1 MSGHSKW
8 STIKRKKEKVDQQRG
23 RLFGK
28 CIKEITV
35 AARQGGGDINAN
47 VRLRTAVQLAKS
59 YNMPADN
66 IERAIK
72 KGTGELPG
80 VAYEEISYEGYGPH
94 GIAIM
99 VETVTD
105 NRNRTTSEIR
115 HIFSKN
121 GGNLGEVGCVSWM
134 FDLRGLIT
142 VERNSVEEDKLIG
155 VALDAG
161 ADDVNEESP
170 EYYEITTEPP
180 KLDAVRD
187 SLKKAGILL
196 TGAELSRVPQSTITV
211 SEKEAEQILKLM
223 EALEEHEDV
232 QKVFANFDIPN
243 EIMAKLGK

>member
-35 AARQGGGDINAN
+35 AARQGGGDLNAN
-47 VRLRTAVQLAKS
+47 ARLRTAVQLAKS

-80 VAYEEISYEGYGPH
+80 VTYDEIAYEGYGPH
-94 GIAIM
+94 GIAIL

-134 FDLRGLIT
+134 FDQRGLIT
-142 VERNSVEEDKLIG
+142 VERNAVDEDKLMSI
-155 VALDAG
+155 ALDAG
-161 ADDVNEESP
+161 AEDFNDESS
-170 EYYEITTEPP
+170 EYYEITTEPS

-187 SLKKAGILL
+187 AIKKAGIPVA
-196 TGAELSRVPQSTITV
+196 GAEFSRVPQSTITV
-211 SEKEAEQILKLM
+211 GEKEAEQILKLM

-243 EIMAKLGK
+243 EVMAKLAK

>member
-28 CIKEITV
+28 CIKEITI

-47 VRLRTAVQLAKS
+47 ARLRTAIQLAKS
-59 YNMPADN
+59 YNMPAEN

-80 VAYEEISYEGYGPH
+80 VNYEEVFYEGYGPH
-94 GIAIM
+94 GIAILI
-99 VETVTD
+99 EAVTD

-115 HIFSKN
+115 HIFAKN

-134 FDLRGLIT
+134 FALKGLIT
-142 VERNSVEEDKLIG
+142 VERDSVDEDKLMN
-155 VALDAG
+155 VTLDAG
-161 ADDVNEESP
+161 AEDVNDESP
-170 EYYEITTEPP
+170 EYYEITTEPS

-187 SLKKAGILL
+187 ALKKAGIAI

-211 SEKEAEQILKLM
+211 GEKEAEQILKLM
-223 EALEEHEDV
+223 DALEEHDDI

-243 EIMAKLGK
+243 EVMAKLGK

>member
-35 AARQGGGDINAN
+35 AARQGGSDINAN
-47 VRLRTAVQLAKS
+47 ARLRAAVQLAKS

-94 GIAIM
+94 GIAIL

-142 VERNSVEEDKLIG
+142 VERNSVDEDKLMSL
-155 VALDAG
+155 VLDAG
-161 ADDVNEESP
+161 AEDFNDESA
-170 EYYEITTEPP
+170 EYYEITTEPS

-187 SLKKAGILL
+187 ALKKAGASL
-196 TGAELSRVPQSTITV
+196 TGAELSRVPQSSITV
-211 SEKEAEQILKLM
+211 GEKEAEQILKLM

>member
-35 AARQGGGDINAN
+35 AARQGGSDINAN
-47 VRLRTAVQLAKS
+47 ARLRAAVQLAKN

-94 GIAIM
+94 GIAILA
-99 VETVTD
+99 ETVTD

-142 VERNSVEEDKLIG
+142 VERNSVDEDKLMSL
-155 VALDAG
+155 ALDAG
-161 ADDVNEESP
+161 AEDFNDESP
-170 EYYEITTEPP
+170 EYYEITTESS
-180 KLDAVRD
+180 KLDSVREA
-187 SLKKAGILL
+187 LKKAGISL
-196 TGAELSRVPQSTITV
+196 TGAELSRIPQSSITV
-211 SEKEAEQILKLM
+211 GEKEAEQILKLM